1 MAFYMSFLGKFLGI
15 LTLIFKDE
23 ESHKMSAEDTH
34 ALKLGGGELI
44 NSPVLDSLCSLNI
57 DAEYV
62 FVFLNIIIIL
72 NIMQ

>member
-1 MAFYMSFLGKFLGI
+1 
-15 LTLIFKDE
+15 
-23 ESHKMSAEDTH
+23 MSARDIH

-44 NSPVLDSLCSLNI
+44 NSPVLDSLHSLNI

-72 NIMQ
+72 NVIQ